1 MYVNAVQS
9 ARTMPIVSICA
20 APAPSTT
27 NTLPINASARARNSA
42 RGGAFRSRP
51 IVTSMTQTGYV

>member
-9 ARTMPIVSICA
+9 ASTMPIVSICA
-20 APAPSTT
+20 EPSPSTT
-27 NTLPINASARARNSA
+27 NALPINARARARNSA
-42 RGGAFRSRP
+42 RGGAFRSSA